1 MSRICCDYRCRQGRA
16 CPLRPR
22 RDSVP
27 VLGIAAAIL
36 MSAFAG
42 WLTSA
47 IFTAH
52 IALGL

>member
-1 MSRICCDYRCRQGRA
+1 M
-16 CPLRPR
+16 
-22 RDSVP
+22 
-27 VLGIAAAIL
+27 IAARLTAAIL

-42 WLTSA
+42 WLTFA